1 MKILKEAE
9 VKFLLEQVTP
19 MIHFQGGEK
28 GAGIRG
34 SDLKPRFDAFLS
46 KYKGATLKEYSLP
59 VNNDG
64 KEDTNIGLAFD
75 YKVKIK
81 NTDCNN
87 LNSNYEKI
95 DFGAFFGKNNNFK
108 ISFYKSIEI
117 AFISPH
123 KVLREKIK
131 EYFPI
136 FIAVNNFGFRNNKG
150 YGHFKIK
157 NTKDEDIIEAI
168 KKYKCLEDIYLKI
181 KKLKIKKL
189 EIKKLKIKNLKIKND
204 SKCNGRAIGIYK
216 IEVKKWNKD
225 RKDVIKNI
233 LDEVKLFHQILKSG
247 YNQGNNYIPSIMLKK
262 SKKLIPNEDISFEK
276 KAFKLFLKNS
286 GYDIPK
292 SAKNGDIKSTDNFE
306 KIKDK
311 IYYVRGLLG
320 LSPFYE
326 FKLSKDKELKS
337 KDKELKFKVE
347 NVENKK
353 IKNIKIKRFK
363 SPITYIPIPNEQS
376 FIIIVNYGKIQMF
389 RERANNVDFFI
400 KGNNISGKF
409 SAIIPNEKEYSIHNI
424 FKKNGVIDS
433 FLKKCNI
440 DKKDSD
446 KTLDSI
452 MNIKENW
459 FYKDLQDTEVDKK

>member
-34 SDLKPRFDAFLS
+34 SDLKPKFDAFLS
-46 KYKGATLKEYSLP
+46 KYEGSTLKEYSLP
-59 VNNDG
+59 ISNDG
-64 KEDTNIGLAFD
+64 KEDTNIRLAFD

-87 LNSNYEKI
+87 LKSNYEKI
-95 DFGAFFGKNNNFK
+95 DFGAFFGKNNDFK

-157 NTKDEDIIEAI
+157 DIDDKNVISDIE
-168 KKYKCLEDIYLKI
+168 KYKFLEDKYFKT
-181 KKLKIKKL
+181 
-189 EIKKLKIKNLKIKND
+189 END
-204 SKCNGRAIGIYK
+204 SKCNDMAIGIYK

-225 RKDVIKNI
+225 REDVIKYI

-247 YNQGNNYIPSIMLKK
+247 YNLKLSYNQQNIYIPSMMLKE
-262 SKKLIPNEDISFEK
+262 SKEFIENKDIIFEK
-276 KAFKLFLKNS
+276 KAFKLFLSKS
-286 GYDIPK
+286 GYDISK
-292 SAKNGDIKSTDNFE
+292 LTENGDIKG
-306 KIKDK
+306 K

-320 LSPFYE
+320 LPPFYS
-326 FKLSKDKELKS
+326 FSKPS
-337 KDKELKFKVE
+337 KVVF
-347 NVENKK
+347 NNKINK
-353 IKNIKIKRFK
+353 IERFT
-363 SPITYIPIPNEQS
+363 SPITYIPIPKEQS

-389 RERANNVDFFI
+389 RERANNVDFSI
-400 KGNNISGKF
+400 KVDNKSRKF
-409 SAIIPNEKEYSIHNI
+409 RAIIPNEKEYSIHCI
-424 FKKNGVIDS
+424 FKKGGVIDS
-433 FLKKCNI
+433 FLKKCNS
-440 DKKDSD
+440 DKKNDNAD
-446 KTLDSI
+446 KNIMDLSKSWEYSI
-452 MNIKENW
+452 IS
-459 FYKDLQDTEVDKK
+459 DTEVNKK

>member
-1 MKILKEAE
+1 MKILKEVE

-28 GAGIRG
+28 EAGIRG

-46 KYKGATLKEYSLP
+46 KYEGATLEEYSLT
-59 VNNDG
+59 VNNDC
-64 KEDTNIGLAFD
+64 KEDKNIRLAFD

-157 NTKDEDIIEAI
+157 DIDDNNNNVISDIE
-168 KKYKCLEDIYLKI
+168 KYKSLEDKYFKP
-181 KKLKIKKL
+181 
-189 EIKKLKIKNLKIKND
+189 END
-204 SKCNGRAIGIYK
+204 SKSNGVAIGIYK

-262 SKKLIPNEDISFEK
+262 SKKLTPNEDISFEK

-286 GYDIPK
+286 EYDISK
-292 SAKNGDIKSTDNFE
+292 LTKKGDIKSTDKFE
-306 KIKDK
+306 NIKGK

-320 LSPFYE
+320 LAPFYS
-326 FKLSKDKELKS
+326 FSLSSRVVFNS
-337 KDKELKFKVE
+337 KI
-347 NVENKK
+347 NK
-353 IKNIKIKRFK
+353 IERFT
-363 SPITYIPIPNEQS
+363 SPITYIPIPKEQS

-389 RERANNVDFFI
+389 RKRANNVDFSI
-400 KGNNISGKF
+400 KGDNTSGKF
-409 SAIIPNEKEYSIHNI
+409 SAIIPNEKEYSIHCI
-424 FKKNGVIDS
+424 FKKGGVIDS
-433 FLKKCNI
+433 FLNNCNN
-440 DKKDSD
+440 DKKSD
-446 KTLDSI
+446 NADKNIMDLSKSWEYSI
-452 MNIKENW
+452 IS
-459 FYKDLQDTEVDKK
+459 DTEVNKK